1 MKLVLI
7 EWLDAVTDDAGWK
20 KIEDVKKTRPPV
32 CKSVGWILKET
43 KTHITIA
50 ATIHG
55 DDCDGDVTIPRGMIR
70 KVTELTSK

>member
-1 MKLVLI
+1 MKLVQVD
-7 EWLDAVTDDAGWK
+7 WLDAVTDDAGWK
-20 KIEDVKKTRPPV
+20 KISDVQTQRPPL

-43 KTHITIA
+43 KGHVTIA

-70 KVTELTSK
+70 KIIELGAK

>member
-20 KIEDVKKTRPPV
+20 KIADVQAQRPPV
-32 CKSVGWILKET
+32 CRSVGWILKET
-43 KTHITIA
+43 KSHITIA

-55 DDCDGDVTIPRGMIR
+55 DDCDGDVTIPRGMVR
-70 KVTELTSK
+70 KITELAPK